1 MGLAR
6 GYLWTAAVCV
16 ALSSVVAFGELP
28 DRFVEY
34 IESTNKTTYVDTGI
48 AASPKYTHMTVRL
61 AITEQTSTQ
70 SGVFGAATSDNGNN
84 AAANITYKSKKFRA
98 DWTGNG
104 LDTGITPAIGDIYEI
119 DCHYSDVFVGG
130 KRFYKEGDS
139 VMQKGGSNT
148 NNLYLFNYNLSGSPY
163 SNGGV
168 LQRVYGCRIY
178 KESIENDTTYTR
190 TLSANLIPCEKGG
203 VAGFW
208 DSVSGTILYPQNFP
222 LVASAADNPGMKI
235 ENGVVFALLT
245 QTKDAA
251 NGSLASAGTSWVEI
265 GATATVA
272 PTANAGF
279 QPEYT
284 STHEGFVQTRTYGGA
299 ALSFAMPAWPVEVSV
314 GYTDA
319 AYLPHVSDFAP
330 YIAAAST
337 GDTLRLGPGTYTIA
351 RRITLDKGVTLQGAG
366 RDATIIKQLF
376 GTKDRA
382 VNISDLGATIRDLT
396 VSAFTNSINGNGIYM
411 TAGTADTV
419 RVTMDYCYHYNSQQ
433 GVGIYMTGGVVT
445 NSLIDHNSCHNGYGG
460 CNGLGVC
467 MDSSNIAS
475 PTLLVDSEIS
485 DNFRKKAETCGIGVR
500 IQGSSGS
507 NRVLRCR
514 ILRNTS
520 YADTRPNFGG
530 NGIFLNSA
538 TKSIVEECVIAS
550 NGWNGVYI
558 NQGTM
563 RNCLIYGHVTTASG
577 REAGVR
583 LSNGYFYN
591 NTVAG
596 NSSLTDYSGLIMMGG
611 TAVNNIIYGN
621 PGVGD
626 LTVSDGTFKTNVVG
640 TVAYLGGTVDGNIAA
655 DPLFTDA
662 ATADYTIGFDSPAFD
677 AGVAIAGVTRDL
689 VGTVRPKGDAYDI
702 GCYEYVAGGSALQA
716 AIIITQNE
724 YGCGD
729 TAGATSRVVGGSG
742 SYLYAWH
749 LDGALLEGETGD
761 TLSLSTSNI
770 GSGYHTIRLVVTDA
784 VDASLSTEYTYANA
798 WTVKPTT
805 VYVST
810 TGSDTYPYD
819 TTETAAASLNSA
831 FSALYFSS
839 SVTGTMHIAAG
850 EYALSGALTL
860 SGPVRIL
867 GAGRD
872 ATVINGAGLD
882 TAVRALTISHAA
894 AVVKDLTIVGCT
906 NNLPGVAINMAGGWV
921 ENVRSTRNAAY
932 ATGSSENAA
941 SGVGIY
947 MTGGVA
953 TNCLFDANR
962 QITGYGYAKGAGIY
976 ISGGLAVD
984 CEVTNNTK
992 TGKDGRNMAEVMG
1005 TGVYIYGSGTIL
1017 RCNIHGNATT
1027 INPADNSYG
1036 TGLYLDSSWGSSA
1049 AAAENCTIW
1058 SNGVQ
1063 GVYVAHGTLRNSLVW
1078 GHATTHASYPAG
1090 VMMNSS
1096 TQNNAYLYNCT
1107 IAGNTAAAAENA
1119 DLLMV
1124 EGTAKNNIAVA
1135 ATVSGGTSA
1144 NNLFNV
1150 NPNFKN
1156 ALTGNFRLSAGSPA
1170 IDAGDN
1176 AALSGLSASR
1186 DLDGNDRIKRKVVD
1200 IGCYEYNGAGFSIS
1214 MR

>member
-1 MGLAR
+1 MVR
-6 GYLWTAAVCV
+6 WYQWMVAVC
-16 ALSSVVAFGELP
+16 ATLFAAAAFAELP

-34 IESTNKTTYVDTGI
+34 VESTNKMTYVDTGI

-61 AITEQTSTQ
+61 AITEQTTTQ
-70 SGVFGAATSDNGNN
+70 SGVFGAATSYNGNN
-84 AAANITYKSKKFRA
+84 AAANITYSSKKFRA

-104 LDTGITPAIGDIYEI
+104 VDTKITPAVDDIYEF
-119 DCHYSDVFVGG
+119 DCHYSDVFVDG
-130 KRFYKEGDS
+130 KRFYREGAS
-139 VMQKGGSNT
+139 EMQKGGSNA
-148 NNLYLFNYNLSGSPY
+148 NNLYLFNYNLSGAPY

-178 KESIENDTTYTR
+178 NESIENDATYTR
-190 TLSANLIPCEKGG
+190 TLSANLIPCEKNG
-203 VAGFW
+203 VAGLW
-208 DSVSGTILYPQNFP
+208 DSVSGTILYPANFP
-222 LVASAADNPGMKI
+222 LVASTADNPGVKG
-235 ENGVVFALLT
+235 ENGAVFALLT
-245 QTKDAA
+245 QTNDAA
-251 NGSLASAGTSWVEI
+251 NGTLASAGTSWVEV

-272 PTANAGF
+272 PTPNAGF
-279 QPEYT
+279 QSEYT
-284 STHEGFVQTRTYGGA
+284 STHEGFAQPRTYGGTTLA
-299 ALSFAMPAWPVEVSV
+299 FAMPAWPVEVAV

-319 AYLPHVSDFAP
+319 GYLPHVSDFAP
-330 YIAAAST
+330 YIAAASA
-337 GDTLRLGPGTYTIA
+337 GDTLRLGPGTYMIA
-351 RRITLDKGVTLQGAG
+351 QRITLNKGVTLQGAG
-366 RDATIIKQLF
+366 RDATVIKQLF

-382 VNISDLGATIRDLT
+382 VNISDVGATIRDLT

-419 RVTMDYCYHYNSQQ
+419 RVTMDYCYHYNSQK

-445 NSLIDHNSCHNGYGG
+445 NSLIDHNSCHAGYGG
-460 CNGLGVC
+460 CEGLGVH
-467 MDSSNIAS
+467 MNSPNNAS

-485 DNFRKKAETCGIGVR
+485 DNFRKTAETFGIGVR
-500 IQGSSGS
+500 IQGSSP
-507 NRVLRCR
+507 NHILRCR

-520 YADTRPNFGG
+520 NADTNTGRGG
-530 NGIFLNSA
+530 NGVYLNGA

-550 NGWNGVYI
+550 NGWNAVWM
-558 NQGTM
+558 NNGTL
-563 RNCLIYGHVTTASG
+563 RNCLIYGHATTASG

-583 LSNGYFYN
+583 MSGGNFYN
-591 NTVAG
+591 NTVAD
-596 NSSLTDYSGLIMMGG
+596 NSSVTAYSGMIMTGG

-621 PGVGD
+621 VGD
-626 LTVSDGTFKTNVVG
+626 GDLIVSGGTFKTNVVG
-640 TVAYLGGTVDGNIAA
+640 TAAYSGGTVDGNIPA
-655 DPLFTDA
+655 DPLFKDA

-677 AGVAIAGVTRDL
+677 AGVAITDVTRDL
-689 VGTVRPKGDAYDI
+689 VGTARPQGDANDI
-702 GCYEYVAGGSALQA
+702 GCYEYVADVSSLQA
-716 AIIITQNE
+716 AIVVSQSE
-724 YGCGD
+724 YGSGD

-742 SYLYAWH
+742 TYLYAWY

-761 TLSLSTSNI
+761 TLSLPASQV

-784 VDASLSTEYTYANA
+784 ADASLSTEYTYSNA

-819 TTETAAASLNSA
+819 TAETAAASLNSA

-839 SVTGTMHIAAG
+839 SVTGTMHIAGG

-872 ATVINGAGLD
+872 ATVINGADLG
-882 TAVRALTISHAA
+882 TAVRAFTLSHAD
-894 AVVKDLTIVGCT
+894 AVVKDLTIMGCT
-906 NNLPGVAINMAGGWV
+906 NNLSGPAIYMDDGWV
-921 ENVRSTRNAAY
+921 ENVRSTRNTAY
-932 ATGSSENAA
+932 ATGSSENAE

-947 MTGGVA
+947 MAGGVA

-962 QITGYGYAKGAGIY
+962 QMTGYGWAKGAGIY

-984 CEVTNNTK
+984 CEVTDNTK
-992 TGKDGRNMAEVMG
+992 TSRTGGNMGEVQG
-1005 TGVYIYGSGTIL
+1005 TGVHMYGGGGKLL

-1036 TGLYLDSSWGSSA
+1036 TGLYIDSGWGTSA
-1049 AAAENCTIW
+1049 AVAENCTIW

-1078 GHATTHASYPAG
+1078 GHATTHASHPAG
-1090 VMMNSS
+1090 VIVDCSE
-1096 TQNNAYLYNCT
+1096 QNNAYLYNCT
-1107 IAGNTAAAAENA
+1107 IAGNTATAAENA

-1124 EGTAKNNIAVA
+1124 AGTAKNNIAVA

-1156 ALTGNFRLSAGSPA
+1156 ALAGNFRLSAGSPA

-1176 AALSGLSASR
+1176 DAWSGLAASC

-1200 IGCYEYNGAGFSIS
+1200 IGCYEYNGTGLLIFV
-1214 MR
+1214 R